1 MLERLQIDMAL
12 EFADETAA
20 MADRCL
26 EITESVLDRPAS
38 EAVLRFLRRVTRCYI
53 AGFVPEAITL
63 CRAVLENAITERY
76 DREGVLP
83 PKAPLGKSQMRANL
97 DYATSLG
104 WLSAKAL
111 KHSWTI
117 WTRGN
122 KAVHSDPT
130 VSTTSRATV
139 QMTVAVLRELYPIDA
154 GAA

>member
-1 MLERLQIDMAL
+1 MAL

-53 AGFVPEAITL
+53 AGFVPEAIIL
-63 CRAVLENAITERY
+63 CRAVLRMRSRSAMTVRAFFH
-76 DREGVLP
+76 
-83 PKAPLGKSQMRANL
+83 PKPLSASRKMRANL